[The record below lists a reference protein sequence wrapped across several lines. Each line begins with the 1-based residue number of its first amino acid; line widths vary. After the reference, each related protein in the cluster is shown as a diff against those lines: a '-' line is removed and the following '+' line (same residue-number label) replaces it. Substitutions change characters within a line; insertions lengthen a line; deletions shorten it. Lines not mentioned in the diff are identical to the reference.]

1 MIFRINIA
9 SPFIASF
16 IWLSLLFAKKHVNM
30 TGCLSARL
38 ISEARQLSSSTPLK
52 LDISNIR
59 SLKLKFTNIKC
70 SSNNCLILFSAQDV
84 MARTNDYTHAEDQG
98 GYFGKC
104 FEIFAIL
111 LKTIAKIS
119 MLIFNQCVVMCL
131 IVPAIKSW
139 SENNDRDF
147 NDTTYYNYSR
157 ASYVCPSTVPNY
169 L

>member
-9 SPFIASF
+9 SLFIASF

-84 MARTNDYTHAEDQG
+84 MARTMRQMTTHMLKIKVDILANVSRYLP
-98 GYFGKC
+98 YFSKQSPKYPC
-104 FEIFAIL
+104 
-111 LKTIAKIS
+111 
-119 MLIFNQCVVMCL
+119 
-131 IVPAIKSW
+131 
-139 SENNDRDF
+139 
-147 NDTTYYNYSR
+147 
-157 ASYVCPSTVPNY
+157 
-169 L
+169 

>member
-1 MIFRINIA
+1 MIFWINIA

-84 MARTNDYTHAEDQG
+84 MARTMRQMTTHMLKIKVDILANVSRYLP
-98 GYFGKC
+98 YFSKQSPKYPC
-104 FEIFAIL
+104 
-111 LKTIAKIS
+111 
-119 MLIFNQCVVMCL
+119 
-131 IVPAIKSW
+131 
-139 SENNDRDF
+139 
-147 NDTTYYNYSR
+147 
-157 ASYVCPSTVPNY
+157 
-169 L
+169 